1 MDKDNEPTNSS
12 DEIEAFNTAVAQLS
26 AFNQPQESAVNQTEV
41 SDPERDNE
49 LECFTQTYKG
59 APGFNELFT
68 LDPTT
73 DVIYPGA
80 LLLGESIPTGEYIG
94 ISAERAPITIST
106 SLVNVGNSSIVIDNP
121 NNLNEVRQGINDLLS
136 QEVTGATPAAINLD
150 ISEVYSEEHLSVAV
164 GANYKG
170 VTKKVSANLDFSN
183 SQYKNTF
190 VLKFIQRYFTLD
202 LNNPGSSPSDLFKTL
217 PDVNRFG
224 STNPVYV
231 SSVTYGRMVLYT
243 VETNSS
249 ITNVKAAFDASVAS
263 TDGSIDTEYENIL
276 NSSKIQALI
285 IGGSG
290 NGAVQAINGPQ
301 GVYEFISEGG
311 NYGPD
316 SPGAPLAYKMR
327 YVKQGFPVA
336 RVVMATE
343 YQVRE
348 CDLAYPEIF
357 VEFVNITGTQP
368 TDTEVNGWLRTRMR
382 VNGDRID
389 MNNNGYDDGETW
401 SRSQDEFVEVQND
414 KTYSFPDS
422 YTYTFKPYKPGPND
436 YVELYGE
443 LFDYNGFGFN
453 ESLGNADGITEV
465 KYGDLLIDQPRDIFL
480 NFKKEIT
487 VKFRVTRKK

>member
-1 MDKDNEPTNSS
+1 MKTIQSFLKTKITLVLFSFILIACNACSTESMDKDNEPTNSS

-26 AFNQPQESAVNQTEV
+26 AFNQPQEFAVNQTDV

-106 SLVNVGNSSIVIDNP
+106 SLVNVGNSSIVIENP

-217 PDVNRFG
+217 PSLRL
-224 STNPVYV
+224 
-231 SSVTYGRMVLYT
+231 MVP
-243 VETNSS
+243 S
-249 ITNVKAAFDASVAS
+249 
-263 TDGSIDTEYENIL
+263 IL
-276 NSSKIQALI
+276 N
-285 IGGSG
+285 
-290 NGAVQAINGPQ
+290 
-301 GVYEFISEGG
+301 
-311 NYGPD
+311 
-316 SPGAPLAYKMR
+316 MR
-327 YVKQGFPVA
+327 
-336 RVVMATE
+336 
-343 YQVRE
+343 
-348 CDLAYPEIF
+348 
-357 VEFVNITGTQP
+357 
-368 TDTEVNGWLRTRMR
+368 
-382 VNGDRID
+382 
-389 MNNNGYDDGETW
+389 
-401 SRSQDEFVEVQND
+401 
-414 KTYSFPDS
+414 
-422 YTYTFKPYKPGPND
+422 TF
-436 YVELYGE
+436 
-443 LFDYNGFGFN
+443 
-453 ESLGNADGITEV
+453 
-465 KYGDLLIDQPRDIFL
+465 
-480 NFKKEIT
+480 
-487 VKFRVTRKK
+487 